1 AGSGTEVCPM
11 SYGTNQGPFVCPVL
25 SDPGVMLCA
34 MPVTVRIDGLG
45 ELLDQQFSVA
55 SRGQLLSLGMKDT
68 AMQWRVR
75 PGGPWQALLP
85 GVYLGLT
92 GAPNLPQK
100 QMAALLY
107 AGAGSLITGPAAL
120 MHHGLRS
127 PGMLETVDVLVPAGR
142 RRRGRWR
149 IPRGYWLMSGMSG
162 RWWQMRYSATGA
174 QWLSWLRS
182 LARRRYGD

>member
-1 AGSGTEVCPM
+1 M
-11 SYGTNQGPFVCPVL
+11 SYGTNQGPFGCPVL

-45 ELLDQQFSVA
+45 ELLDRQFSVA

-75 PGGPWQALLP
+75 TGGPWQVLLP

-100 QMAALLY
+100 EMAALCSTPER
-107 AGAGSLITGPAAL
+107 AVS
-120 MHHGLRS
+120 S
-127 PGMLETVDVLVPAGR
+127 PGR
-142 RRRGRWR
+142 R
-149 IPRGYWLMSGMSG
+149 P
-162 RWWQMRYSATGA
+162 
-174 QWLSWLRS
+174 
-182 LARRRYGD
+182 

>member
-1 AGSGTEVCPM
+1 
-11 SYGTNQGPFVCPVL
+11 
-25 SDPGVMLCA
+25 

-45 ELLDQQFSVA
+45 ELLDRQFSVA

-92 GAPNLPQK
+92 GAPNLPQQ

-120 MHHGLRS
+120 TTRCCTKATSLS
-127 PGMLETVDVLVPAGR
+127 PGRMPGGR
-142 RRRGRWR
+142 R
-149 IPRGYWLMSGMSG
+149 LV
-162 RWWQMRYSATGA
+162 
-174 QWLSWLRS
+174 
-182 LARRRYGD
+182 